1 MNFKASIKC
10 ENEPSKK
17 LFEKLKFNLIDPKNC
32 FNESVYTLEC
42 I

>member
-17 LFEKLKFNLIDPKNC
+17 LFEKLKFNLKDPKNR
-32 FNESVYTLEC
+32 FNEAVYTLEC